1 MKTFWMFMAIL
12 VVAGCSYLAWSAMS
26 QSRDRA
32 EQARLKAL
40 EAMNAMEA
48 ARQQEV
54 ASTAGQQAPQTTDQP
69 PSIPQSEFASGAA
82 ANPASPAQT
91 PTPPTSTP
99 TPTPTPSPTPTTP
112 SVPVDVAS
120 PKPAETVQSP
130 SPQGTVGAKPGV
142 YEVAPNTI
150 ENQPDGSMLVDG
162 KFKITGDGSVERPY
176 DVPWDLLIGSEKT
189 YNPTEKLTRIPQ
201 AVAMLDGKYV
211 RLTGYV
217 AFPMYVQE
225 PRELLSMLN
234 QWDGCCIGVPPTPY
248 DAVEVTLKQTVNE
261 DDRMAT
267 FGAVEGRFGVKPY
280 VVGDWLV
287 GLYIMD
293 EGVLHAKQF
302 GGAGS

>member
-1 MKTFWMFMAIL
+1 MKTFWMLMAIL

-32 EQARLKAL
+32 EKARVKAI

-48 ARQQEV
+48 SRASEV
-54 ASTAGQQAPQTTDQP
+54 APAPAVIATKEATEIT
-69 PSIPQSEFASGAA
+69 S
-82 ANPASPAQT
+82 
-91 PTPPTSTP
+91 TPPTTP
-99 TPTPTPSPTPTTP
+99 TAPVSPPP
-112 SVPVDVAS
+112 EPADAKSSVETA
-120 PKPAETVQSP
+120 PAESPAPKSADIVQSP
-130 SPQGTVGAKPGV
+130 APQGTVGAKPGV
-142 YEVAPNTI
+142 YDVAPNTL
-150 ENQPDGSMLVDG
+150 ENQPDGSILVDG
-162 KFKITGDGSVERPY
+162 KFKITGDGSVERPF
-176 DVPWDLLIGSEKT
+176 DVPWDLLIGSEKS

>member
-1 MKTFWMFMAIL
+1 MKTFWMLIAIL
-12 VVAGCSYLAWSAMS
+12 LVAGCSFLAWSAMS
-26 QSRDRA
+26 QARDRA
-32 EQARLKAL
+32 EATRLKAL
-40 EAMNAMEA
+40 AEIRSLEAKHE
-48 ARQQEV
+48 
-54 ASTAGQQAPQTTDQP
+54 
-69 PSIPQSEFASGAA
+69 
-82 ANPASPAQT
+82 SPAAEST
-91 PTPPTSTP
+91 PATTPPTDSAAATPAVPEQTAPVSPAVVTETPIANEEPAPASIAAIGSESTP
-99 TPTPTPSPTPTTP
+99 AESP
-112 SVPVDVAS
+112 A
-120 PKPAETVQSP
+120 
-130 SPQGTVGAKPGV
+130 PQGSVGAKPGV
-142 YEVAPNTI
+142 YDIAPSVI

-162 KFKITGDGSVERPY
+162 KFKITGDGSVERPF

-201 AVAMLDGKYV
+201 AVAMLDGKHV

-293 EGVLHAKQF
+293 EGILHAKQF

>member
-1 MKTFWMFMAIL
+1 M
-12 VVAGCSYLAWSAMS
+12 
-26 QSRDRA
+26 
-32 EQARLKAL
+32 
-40 EAMNAMEA
+40 
-48 ARQQEV
+48 
-54 ASTAGQQAPQTTDQP
+54 
-69 PSIPQSEFASGAA
+69 
-82 ANPASPAQT
+82 
-91 PTPPTSTP
+91 
-99 TPTPTPSPTPTTP
+99 
-112 SVPVDVAS
+112 
-120 PKPAETVQSP
+120 
-130 SPQGTVGAKPGV
+130 
-142 YEVAPNTI
+142 
-150 ENQPDGSMLVDG
+150 DG
-162 KFKITGDGSVERPY
+162 KFKITGDGSVERPF

>member
-1 MKTFWMFMAIL
+1 MKTFWMLMAIL

-32 EQARLKAL
+32 EQARVKAI

-48 ARQQEV
+48 SRASEV
-54 ASTAGQQAPQTTDQP
+54 APAPAVIATKEATEIT
-69 PSIPQSEFASGAA
+69 S
-82 ANPASPAQT
+82 
-91 PTPPTSTP
+91 TPPTTP
-99 TPTPTPSPTPTTP
+99 TAPVAPPPEPADAKS
-112 SVPVDVAS
+112 SVETA
-120 PKPAETVQSP
+120 PAESPAPKSADIVQSP
-130 SPQGTVGAKPGV
+130 APQGTVGAKPGV
-142 YEVAPNTI
+142 YDVAPNML
-150 ENQPDGSMLVDG
+150 ENQPDGSILVDG
-162 KFKITGDGSVERPY
+162 KFKITGDGSVERPF

>member
-1 MKTFWMFMAIL
+1 MKTFWMLMAIL

-32 EQARLKAL
+32 EQARVKAI

-48 ARQQEV
+48 SRASEV
-54 ASTAGQQAPQTTDQP
+54 APAPAVIATKEATEIT
-69 PSIPQSEFASGAA
+69 S
-82 ANPASPAQT
+82 
-91 PTPPTSTP
+91 TPPTTP
-99 TPTPTPSPTPTTP
+99 TAPVSPPP
-112 SVPVDVAS
+112 EPADAKSSVETA
-120 PKPAETVQSP
+120 PAESPAPKSADIVQSP
-130 SPQGTVGAKPGV
+130 APQGTVGAKPGV
-142 YEVAPNTI
+142 YDVAPNTL
-150 ENQPDGSMLVDG
+150 ENQPDGSILVDG
-162 KFKITGDGSVERPY
+162 KFKITGDGSVERPF